1 MKRKVILEGEIGDK
15 FGKEFTIDAAS
26 FKDVIL
32 CLKGN
37 FPDFQKYLV
46 DAVEKDIGFSCE
58 VGGKPLSDEKELFLR
73 YPEGAMVISAVPSGS
88 KGGGGKI
95 FAALALAAL
104 FLIPGGALYVA
115 GTAAQSATVA
125 GIAGATT
132 TSAAIAATA
141 GSLTF
146 AGTMVAGLALN
157 LAMVGFQQIMAPDPS
172 VDSGPQ
178 EESYLFKGTGQIAI
192 EGDPVPILYGRLRV
206 PARPISMEIRNSSQA
221 FTNVSATSPA
231 AVTEAQVAST
241 AAAAEANATA
251 AATAAG
257 LTAAQIAAAA
267 AAAAAAATDN
277 ARTAPV
283 QPSINMGQYLKYSVN
298 LANLVY

>member
-32 CLKGN
+32 CLRGN

-73 YPEGAMVISAVPSGS
+73 YPEGAMVISAVPAGS
-88 KGGGGKI
+88 KSGGSKI
-95 FAALALAAL
+95 FAALLILAVVAATGGFAGGGL
-104 FLIPGGALYVA
+104 FGQGLGVGGMGPA
-115 GTAAQSATVA
+115 TAA
-125 GIAGATT
+125 
-132 TSAAIAATA
+132 
-141 GSLTF
+141 
-146 AGTMVAGLALN
+146 AGLNTGGLVAVGISIN
-157 LAMVGFQQIMAPDPS
+157 LAMTGFQQIMAPDPS

-192 EGDPVPILYGRLRV
+192 EGDPVPVLYGRLRV

-231 AVTEAQVAST
+231 AVTEAQVAAS
-241 AAAAEANATA
+241 ASAAEANATA
-251 AATAAG
+251 AATETG

-267 AAAAAAATDN
+267 AAAAASATDN

>member
-15 FGKEFTIDAAS
+15 FGEEFTIDAAS

-32 CLKGN
+32 CLNGN
-37 FPDFQKYLV
+37 FPDFKKYLV

-88 KGGGGKI
+88 KGGAGKI

-104 FLIPGGALYVA
+104 FIIMPAGALYVA
-115 GTAAQSATVA
+115 GTAAVPAT
-125 GIAGATT
+125 ATT
-132 TSAAIAATA
+132 AAIAATA

-192 EGDPVPILYGRLRV
+192 EGDPVPVLYGRLRV

-231 AVTEAQVAST
+231 AVTEAQVAAS
-241 AAAAEANATA
+241 ASAAEANATA
-251 AATAAG
+251 AATETG

-267 AAAAAAATDN
+267 AAAAASATDN

>member
-73 YPEGAMVISAVPSGS
+73 YPEGAMIISAVPAGS
-88 KGGGGKI
+88 KSGGSKI
-95 FAALALAAL
+95 FAALLLLAVVAATGGFAGGGL
-104 FLIPGGALYVA
+104 FGQGLGVGGMGPA
-115 GTAAQSATVA
+115 TAA
-125 GIAGATT
+125 
-132 TSAAIAATA
+132 
-141 GSLTF
+141 
-146 AGTMVAGLALN
+146 AGLNTGGLVAVGISIN
-157 LAMVGFQQIMAPDPS
+157 LAMTGFQQIMAPDPS

-178 EESYLFKGTGQIAI
+178 EESYLFQGTGQEAI

-206 PARPISMEIRNSSQA
+206 PARPISIEIKNSNQV
-221 FTNVSATSPA
+221 FTNISSSSPA
-231 AVTEAQVAST
+231 GSPEAQVAT
-241 AAAAEANATA
+241 ADLAD
-251 AATAAG
+251 
-257 LTAAQIAAAA
+257 IA
-267 AAAAAAATDN
+267 
-277 ARTAPV
+277 APV
-283 QPSINMGQYLKYSVN
+283 QPSLNTGQYIKHGVN
-298 LANLVY
+298 LANLTF

>member
-32 CLKGN
+32 CLRGN

-73 YPEGAMVISAVPSGS
+73 YPEGAMVISAVPAGS
-88 KGGGGKI
+88 KSGGSKI

-104 FLIPGGALYVA
+104 FIIMPAGALY
-115 GTAAQSATVA
+115 TAAVPAT
-125 GIAGATT
+125 ATT
-132 TSAAIAATA
+132 AATA

-192 EGDPVPILYGRLRV
+192 EGDPVPVLYGRLRV

-231 AVTEAQVAST
+231 AVTEDQVAAS
-241 AAAAEANATA
+241 ASAAEAN
-251 AATAAG
+251 ATAAG
-257 LTAAQIAAAA
+257 LTAAQVAAAA
-267 AAAAAAATDN
+267 ASATDN